1 MKQAN
6 NLLALSGIE
15 HGFCDALDTQD
26 VSHPVLMTQVHS
38 ADVLVVNEY
47 TDTMPMVDAFVTKM
61 PNVKLT
67 VKTADCAPVLLADN
81 TNSVIGAVH
90 AGWKGAFQG
99 VIENTILKM
108 LEQGAELKHICA
120 AIGPCLHLESFEVS
134 DDFKALFPR
143 TEHHFFIQK
152 DGKEYFDFV
161 AYVIHRIRRAGVNSV
176 DAIDIDTYTSS
187 DYFSYRREP
196 ENQGRQYSYIQI
208 INK

>member
-6 NLLALSGIE
+6 NLLALEGIE
-15 HGFCDALDTQD
+15 HVFCNAEDSKT
-26 VSHPVLMTQVHS
+26 VFRPILMTQVHS
-38 ADVLVVNEY
+38 ADVLVLDEY
-47 TDTMPMVDAFVTKM
+47 TDMMPAVDALVTKC
-61 PNVKLT
+61 PNLNLT

-81 TNSVIGAVH
+81 KNGVIGAVH

-99 VIENTILKM
+99 IIENAILKM

-134 DDFKALFPR
+134 DDFKVLFPR
-143 TEHHFFIQK
+143 TEHHFFVQK

-161 AYVIHRIRRAGVNSV
+161 AYVVHRIRRAGVKSV
-176 DAIDIDTYTSS
+176 EAIDIDTYTSP

-196 ENQGRQYSYIQI
+196 ENPGRQYSYIRI
-208 INK
+208 AK